1 MTRRGVAIAGLAAA
15 AWMLGGCH
23 SNRIVATV
31 ENRTGGAIT
40 LLEVDYPSASF
51 GVDALPDGANY
62 PYRFKV
68 QNSGIVKVQYTA
80 ADGRTIRQITGPE
93 LREGQQGTLTII
105 LRPDGTAAF
114 HPDLSPGN

>member
-1 MTRRGVAIAGLAAA
+1 MKRRGVAIAGLAAA
-15 AWMLGGCH
+15 AWMLSACH

-51 GVDALPDGANY
+51 GVDALPEGANY

-68 QNSGIVKVQYTA
+68 QSSGVVKVQYTA
-80 ADGRTIRQITGPE
+80 ADGHTIRQITGPE
-93 LREGQQGTLTII
+93 LREGQEGTLTIV
-105 LRPDGTAAF
+105 LRPDGTAEF
-114 HPDLSPGN
+114 QPELTPRD